1 MCCPN
6 FDALLDPFPG
16 EVCIDVL
23 PSTLGGVGARRV
35 VPIRGVGLVMYPL
48 RVPDKVDRF
57 GAICEEDG
65 EPMLLRAGRDGETG
79 RRGDG
84 VAGRKGVGGNQRPR
98 PPPNNNLNVSITRRR
113 VSLLATTAQLIW
125 RLLPHLERLS

>member
-84 VAGRKGVGGNQRPR
+84 VAGHVHQKKKRRQVKVPPWKKTTKKPMS
-98 PPPNNNLNVSITRRR
+98 PPPC
-113 VSLLATTAQLIW
+113 SLLLHHLPYPLPLQTTY
-125 RLLPHLERLS
+125 